1 MPGRRRRL
9 SGSFYYTG
17 KSHKMGEV
25 HEGAATMDF
34 MEQEQERGIT
44 ITSGRD
50 HGVLAARNQEASA
63 QHH

>member
-1 MPGRRRRL
+1 
-9 SGSFYYTG
+9 
-17 KSHKMGEV
+17 MGEV